1 MAALV
6 LWTLTTRSHLL
17 RIRSRRGVVLLP
29 PLRPQ
34 PDHSHRGG
42 RGPATAQLRVEAEA
56 LVIDDTEEEEEGE
69 AAAALLGRW
78 GQGQGQMQMQEQG
91 QSLMRMRQHSGISAT
106 STATVSSPVVTSQTV
121 SCPQLGLRCSPL
133 KLRLLQKTT
142 LAAGRG
148 GRSRRASRTCTRC
161 RIGISQSSLLG
172 VLTAIR
178 MIGL

>member
-1 MAALV
+1 LAALV

-29 PLRPQ
+29 PLQPQ
-34 PDHSHRGG
+34 PNHSHRGG

-56 LVIDDTEEEEEGE
+56 LVIDDTVEEEGE

-78 GQGQGQMQMQEQG
+78 RQGQMQEQEQG

-133 KLRLLQKTT
+133 NMRLLLQKTT

>member
-34 PDHSHRGG
+34 PNHSHRGG

-56 LVIDDTEEEEEGE
+56 LVIDDTVEEEGE

-78 GQGQGQMQMQEQG
+78 RQGQGQMQEQG

-133 KLRLLQKTT
+133 TLRLLQKTT

-148 GRSRRASRTCTRC
+148 GRSRRASRTCTRR

>member
-34 PDHSHRGG
+34 PNHSHRGG

-56 LVIDDTEEEEEGE
+56 LVIDDTVEEEGE

-78 GQGQGQMQMQEQG
+78 RQGQGQMQEQG
-91 QSLMRMRQHSGISAT
+91 QSLMRMRQHSGILAT

-148 GRSRRASRTCTRC
+148 GRSRRASRTCTRR

>member
-34 PDHSHRGG
+34 PNHSHRGG

-78 GQGQGQMQMQEQG
+78 RQGQGQMQEQG

-133 KLRLLQKTT
+133 NMRLLLQKTT

-148 GRSRRASRTCTRC
+148 GRSRRASRTCTRR